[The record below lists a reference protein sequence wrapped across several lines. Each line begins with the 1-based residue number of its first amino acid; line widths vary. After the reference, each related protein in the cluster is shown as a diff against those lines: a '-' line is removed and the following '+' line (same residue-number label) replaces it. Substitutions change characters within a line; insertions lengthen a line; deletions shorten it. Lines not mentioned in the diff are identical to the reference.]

1 MMAMHGSV
9 TPTPGTTTPGTT
21 TPGTPASGGSPPPET
36 PTHEGAA
43 SRATTRDERAPG
55 RPGPDV
61 PAPDTAAP
69 EATAP
74 GIPAPEI
81 PAPDGT
87 RETAAEVAACAIAD
101 RAQGEAYVAS
111 VCFKH
116 GPPRLTGA
124 ELEFLVHDAADP
136 RRTPD
141 RDRLGRA
148 LGRHAPATLAPGG
161 RAAPLPSGSAL
172 TLEPGGQVEISTR
185 PYASI
190 PALVSDAGADLTHV
204 TELLAGEG
212 LVLGEQAIDPL
223 RPPRR
228 LLETERYA
236 AMQRRFATIGPAGAT
251 MMCSTAAVQV
261 CVDAG
266 EPDTLPSRWAA
277 VHALG
282 PVLLAL
288 FANSRTHLGRDS
300 GHASARW
307 RAVMETEPAR
317 TDPAAAGGAVDDPPA
332 RWASRVL
339 DTPLM
344 VRRRAA
350 GAWDAP
356 DRLTFAD
363 WIARRGVARH
373 WPPPT
378 FGDLDY
384 HLTTLFTPVRP
395 RGHLEVRYVDAQP
408 AGRWVDPV
416 ALVAAL
422 LRGPAVVDRVREV
435 CAATEGRWADA
446 ARLGLADPALHRGAR
461 AVAELGCDGLADL
474 GLPPALIDEITA
486 AVDVRLGPHPG

>member
-1 MMAMHGSV
+1 MTAMHGSV
-9 TPTPGTTTPGTT
+9 TPNPNTPSP
-21 TPGTPASGGSPPPET
+21 GGSA
-36 PTHEGAA
+36 G
-43 SRATTRDERAPG
+43 RGPG
-55 RPGPDV
+55 Q
-61 PAPDTAAP
+61 AAP
-69 EATAP
+69 VTAGGREA
-74 GIPAPEI
+74 
-81 PAPDGT
+81 
-87 RETAAEVAACAIAD
+87 AAEVAASAIAD
-101 RAQGEAYVAS
+101 RAEGEAYVAS

-124 ELEFLVHDAADP
+124 ELEFLVHDVLDP
-136 RRTPD
+136 RRVPDPD
-141 RDRLGRA
+141 RLRRA
-148 LGRHAPATLAPGG
+148 FGAHAPATLTPGG
-161 RAAPLPSGSAL
+161 GAVPLPSGSAL

-185 PYASI
+185 PHESVRT
-190 PALVSDAGADLTHV
+190 LVTDAGADLVHV
-204 TELLAGEG
+204 TDLLAREG
-212 LVLGEQAIDPL
+212 LVLGERAIDPL
-223 RPPRR
+223 RPPVRV
-228 LLETERYA
+228 LETERYA
-236 AMQRRFATIGPAGAT
+236 AMQRRFAAIGPGGEA

-266 EPDTLPSRWAA
+266 EPGALAARWAA

-288 FANSRTHLGRDS
+288 FANSRTHTGRDT

-317 TDPAAAGGAVDDPPA
+317 TDPADAGGAVDDPPA
-332 RWASRVL
+332 RWARRVL

-344 VRRRAA
+344 VRRRAV

-356 DRLTFAD
+356 ARLTFAD
-363 WIARRGVARH
+363 WIARRGAARH

-395 RGHLEVRYVDAQP
+395 RGHLEVRYLDAQP

-422 LRGPAVVDRVREV
+422 LREPAVIDRVREV
-435 CAATEGRWADA
+435 CAPTEGRWAEA

-461 AVAELGCDGLADL
+461 AAADLGCDGLADL
-474 GLPPALIDEITA
+474 GLAPALIDEIVA
-486 AVDVRLGPHPG
+486 AVEARLDGRRFT